1 MNAHFEDVLARDGR
15 LVYTTMGVS
24 MLPMLREKRDL
35 VVVERPSGR
44 LNKYDVAL
52 YRAEGGKCILHRV
65 IRVEPDGY
73 VLRGD
78 HNRASE
84 RGVREAQIIGV
95 LTAFVRDGR
104 EIAVT
109 DGHYRLY
116 VRLWCALYLPRM
128 ALRAPRALARQISR
142 RWRGEANGRR
152 GEPGDI

>member
-1 MNAHFEDVLARDGR
+1 MSARFEDVLARDGR
-15 LVYTTMGVS
+15 LVYTTTGGS

-35 VVVERPSGR
+35 IVVERPRGR

-52 YRAEGGKCILHRV
+52 FRGEGGKCILHRV

-78 HNRASE
+78 NNRASE
-84 RGVREAQIIGV
+84 RGIREEQILGV

-109 DGHYRLY
+109 DERYRLY
-116 VRLWCALYLPRM
+116 VRLWCALYHPRM
-128 ALRAPRALARQISR
+128 ALRALRAMAGRALR

-152 GEPGDI
+152 GESGDL